1 MALFRYEALDA
12 SGRVMRGA
20 MNASNEGAVEARLR
34 EMGFTPSA
42 VAPADSQTA
51 AGSAGPAAGTAQ
63 GPARA
68 VSAYVTSPLPVG
80 DQALFWRQLAELA
93 RAGISAY
100 DCFRSLGGR
109 TRNGRIRRA
118 SLDVAE
124 RIRAGSSVADA
135 MAASQDVFG
144 TDFRMAVLAGELGGF
159 VHDVYADL
167 AAGLEEEKAH
177 RERYRWYRWF
187 NNVNLAGTLVVVHFL
202 AVVGAYIK
210 THTQGLEP
218 LSDKWYE
225 VFKEAVA
232 AWPAAFATKALPAAA
247 AVLLLYWLIMRS
259 LEYGRGRRLAD
270 AVVVSLPVAGRFK
283 KLVLLKRFYRML
295 GRLLAGGVSPVVA
308 WDAAADAIGNHRVSW
323 QLAQGRALLSSGAG
337 FGAAFGAT
345 GVIPYDDQQMIS
357 TAERAGRVPE
367 MLARLEQDY
376 GARYQSSSRLMK
388 MAALLPAALAAGAAT
403 VAAVYMLLKG
413 YFDFIFEYTGF

>member
-1 MALFRYEALDA
+1 MPLYLYEALDS
-12 SGRVMRGA
+12 SGRLMRGA
-20 MNASNEGAVEARLR
+20 MNAADERAVAARLR

-51 AGSAGPAAGTAQ
+51 DGSGGPAPAGGKASP
-63 GPARA
+63 PAVR
-68 VSAYVTSPLPVG
+68 AYVTSSLPIG

-100 DCFRSLGGR
+100 DCFLSVGGR
-109 TRNGRIRRA
+109 TGNARIRSA

-135 MAASQDVFG
+135 MAANQDVFG

-177 RERYRWYRWF
+177 RERYYWF
-187 NNVNLAGTLVVVHFL
+187 RCFYNVSLAGTLIIVHFI
-202 AVVGAYIK
+202 AVVGVYIK

-225 VFKEAVA
+225 VLKAAVA
-232 AWPAAFATKALPAAA
+232 SWPREFATKALPAV
-247 AVLLLYWLIMRS
+247 AVVLVLYWLIMRS
-259 LEYGRGRRLAD
+259 IEFGRGRRLAD
-270 AVVVSLPVAGRFK
+270 AVVVALPLVGRFK

-295 GRLLAGGVSPVVA
+295 GRLLAGGVSPVMA
-308 WDAAADAIGNHRVSW
+308 WDAAADAIGNHRVSR
-323 QLAQGRALLSSGAG
+323 QLRQGRASLSTGTG
-337 FGAAFGAT
+337 FAAAFGAT
-345 GVIPYDDQQMIS
+345 GVIPYNDQQMIS

-367 MLARLEQDY
+367 ILSHLEQDY

-388 MAALLPAALAAGAAT
+388 LAALLPVAIASGAAT
-403 VAAVYMLLKG
+403 VAAVYMLVRE
-413 YFDFIFEYTGF
+413 YFDFAFRFTGF